1 MIDSVPSNSKDS
13 NFSDEVRVVEVKAMP
28 LGLKENTNTERELV
42 EVDNELRPPQV
53 QFLGRAP
60 RILPPL
66 QIQTLPVLI
75 INERRVSQE
84 LRTETIFP
92 EKAQRQNMLHSPIN
106 LEKLES
112 SNIEWDAPFTGTER
126 SHNQSFDG
134 GVMKRKEMISSKNE
148 RYNRR
153 KTMTAIPDNVFL
165 PPFKTRQVK
174 IKEFYTMFYVK
185 YISNIYLYR
194 KLMPSWPH

>member
-1 MIDSVPSNSKDS
+1 MD
-13 NFSDEVRVVEVKAMP
+13 VKAVP
-28 LGLKENTNTERELV
+28 KVKTNIQRDLVTEKERKLSG
-42 EVDNELRPPQV
+42 
-53 QFLGRAP
+53 QFLNRPP
-60 RILPPL
+60 RILPKLKIRPF
-66 QIQTLPVLI
+66 PDLI
-75 INERRVSQE
+75 INEKRGNLGIEKEINFLGKAEREPIKEVSQNK
-84 LRTETIFP
+84 LNT
-92 EKAQRQNMLHSPIN
+92 PIN

-112 SNIEWDAPFTGTER
+112 SNILWDSPFVNTEQ

-134 GVMKRKEMISSKNE
+134 GIMKRKERISSKNE

-153 KTMTAIPDNVFL
+153 KTMTAIPDDFFL

-185 YISNIYLYR
+185 YISNIYFYR